1 MHAGWVPLRSFYGP
15 VQAQLEAK
23 LHEKLSPVHLEVK
36 NESHGAIENES
47 HFHVLVVAEEFE
59 GMRML
64 EQHRRVNT
72 VLTDGESDLPFHSLR
87 ITSKTPTQWS
97 ASQAV
102 PAAPTCK
109 GGDGIIGKDGT
120 MQQTSRR

>member
-1 MHAGWVPLRSFYGP
+1 M
-15 VQAQLEAK
+15 
-23 LHEKLSPVHLEVK
+23 
-36 NESHGAIENES
+36 
-47 HFHVLVVAEEFE
+47 LVVAEEFE

-64 EQHRRVNT
+64 QQHRRVNA
-72 VLTDGESDLPFHSLR
+72 VLTDGESELPFHSLR

-102 PAAPTCK
+102 PAAPSCK
-109 GGDGIIGKDGT
+109 GGDGIMGKNGK